1 MYRGT
6 TPTYKFAL
14 PFEASEIELLNIA
27 MAQNDEVKISK
38 SKTDCTLSGNS
49 VTVTLT
55 EAETLALEVGT
66 LSMQLRIGIG
76 TTRLASNIVTVP
88 VEDILQE
95 GALSDA

>member
-6 TPTYKFAL
+6 TPTFNFTL
-14 PFEASEIELLNIA
+14 PFEAAEIDLLNVA
-27 MAQNDEVKISK
+27 MAQNNEVKISK
-38 SKTDCTLSGNS
+38 GKDDCTLSENT

-76 TTRLASNIVTVP
+76 TDRLASSIVTVP
-88 VEDILQE
+88 VEDVLKGGE
-95 GALSDA
+95 LSDA